1 MKNNISFKNKEI
13 VFLYKKLNKKY
24 NVELIYSFVNEYQLY
39 NKSIKI
45 YTESTSE
52 ISSIDLRKLNIFSL
66 NKKAL
71 KQITNY
77 SEIDPISFM
86 KKTGNKKFNS
96 LDVKK
101 ITKVLKNRNTKNR
114 KELMCLYA
122 YIYNYYVNSNYNNYS
137 LFLSSKLKYSEN
149 YIKNLTKEL
158 FISKYLTKNTQG
170 VPGGLFSKK
179 TLTVFNSQEFQQYL

>member
-24 NVELIYSFVNEYQLY
+24 NVELIYSFVNDYQLY

-45 YTESTSE
+45 YTESTNE

-77 SEIDPISFM
+77 SEIDPISFKM
-86 KKTGNKKFNS
+86 KTGNKKFNS

-122 YIYNYYVNSNYNNYS
+122 YIYNYYINANYNNYS
-137 LFLSSKLKYSEN
+137 LFLSKKLNYSDN
-149 YIKNLTKEL
+149 YIKNLSKEL
-158 FISKYLTKNTQG
+158 FIDKYLIKNTTG
-170 VPGGLFSKK
+170 VAGGIFSKK
-179 TLTVFNSQEFQQYL
+179 SLNKFNSQEFQQYL